1 MGKPG
6 FQALRMLRPGRQPT
20 ATLAGSLARAFAAMV
35 TELKQKAALEA
46 WVVEAIAENPGPVE
60 QFRAGKDGAINFLVG
75 QVMKK
80 SRGAANVRTV
90 QELLR
95 AKLSGS

>member
-1 MGKPG
+1 
-6 FQALRMLRPGRQPT
+6 
-20 ATLAGSLARAFAAMV
+20 
-35 TELKQKAALEA
+35 
-46 WVVEAIAENPGPVE
+46 VEAIAENPRPVE

-80 SRGAANVRTV
+80 SRGAANVGTV